1 MQEIPQE
8 NHRLQVQQELHQVP
22 QVNVNPILA
31 EPSPQLI
38 SAPKR
43 STTRA
48 TTTEITTALGAT
60 AALEN
65 LNTQVIIK
73 WKKSLIGGQVWGE
86 KLLYWGIKKSV
97 FLQFCAIPRMHL
109 DSDLA
114 GLVALRIR
122 YPMFNTCLFDCLD
135 AASCGCIKCKARHLF
150 ARCESPFCRTTSEK
164 CCLPESQSGRLEC
177 PKSCDVDRLF
187 QELLKYCG
195 INCWSLKK
203 LLTEK

>member
-8 NHRLQVQQELHQVP
+8 NHRLQLQQELHQVP

-73 WKKSLIGGQVWGE
+73 PEKSNCAVPTSAQGGASW
-86 KLLYWGIKKSV
+86 
-97 FLQFCAIPRMHL
+97 
-109 DSDLA
+109 
-114 GLVALRIR
+114 LVA
-122 YPMFNTCLFDCLD
+122 T
-135 AASCGCIKCKARHLF
+135 KC
-150 ARCESPFCRTTSEK
+150 
-164 CCLPESQSGRLEC
+164 
-177 PKSCDVDRLF
+177 
-187 QELLKYCG
+187 
-195 INCWSLKK
+195 
-203 LLTEK
+203 

>member
-43 STTRA
+43 STTTA

-86 KLLYWGIKKSV
+86 KLLY
-97 FLQFCAIPRMHL
+97 
-109 DSDLA
+109 
-114 GLVALRIR
+114 
-122 YPMFNTCLFDCLD
+122 
-135 AASCGCIKCKARHLF
+135 
-150 ARCESPFCRTTSEK
+150 
-164 CCLPESQSGRLEC
+164 
-177 PKSCDVDRLF
+177 
-187 QELLKYCG
+187 
-195 INCWSLKK
+195 
-203 LLTEK
+203 